1 MTPTP
6 LPETLI
12 TPDVVLRRNDPALA
26 ETIFAVVQA
35 ERERLG
41 AWLPWVAHT
50 RTVDDTLAY
59 LGRTRLEWDDNR
71 GFDYHVLSAADGAY
85 WGNIGLHSVSW
96 AHARAEIGYW
106 LSARAEGRGAM
117 RAAVRAL
124 EDAAFTLGFERLEIR
139 CDPRNV
145 RSLRVPEA
153 LGYMREGHLRQNQ
166 VEGGLRRDTL
176 IFGKLRAEWAAA
188 QVPG

>member
-6 LPETLI
+6 LPETLRA
-12 TPDVVLRRNDPALA
+12 PDLVLCRNDPAMA
-26 ETIFAVVQA
+26 ETIFAIVEA

-41 AWLPWVAHT
+41 RWLPWVPHT
-50 RTVDDTLAY
+50 ITVDDTLAY
-59 LGRTRLEWDDNR
+59 LGRTRLEWDNNQ
-71 GFDYHVLSAADGAY
+71 GFDYHVLSAADGTY

-124 EDAAFTLGFERLEIR
+124 EDAAFTAGFGRLEIR
-139 CDPRNV
+139 CDPRNL

-153 LGYMREGHLRQNQ
+153 LGYMREGHLREH
-166 VEGGLRRDTL
+166 VVDGTHRRDTL